1 MPEANKPTE
10 SQLQAEEEAPIKIF
24 KPFNWE
30 EAERVEAKH

>member
-1 MPEANKPTE
+1 LPEAIKPTE
-10 SQLQAEEEAPIKIF
+10 SQQQAEEEAPIKIF

>member
-1 MPEANKPTE
+1 MPESIKPAE
-10 SQLQAEEEAPIKIF
+10 SQEQAEEEAPIKLF

>member
-1 MPEANKPTE
+1 MPEAIKLTE
-10 SQLQAEEEAPIKIF
+10 SQQKAEEEAPIKIF